1 MNIILRKLFGT
12 SVPQCLYT
20 VLGRSNSE
28 NETCGLAKVME
39 GNIVMMILM
48 HVNI

>member
-1 MNIILRKLFGT
+1 MNIILRKLFGPL
-12 SVPQCLYT
+12 SLNVYI

-39 GNIVMMILM
+39 GNIVMMILT